1 MTAKRNAMGDQ
12 KAAICEAIASG
23 DSLVKALRAKGMP
36 GYRTVMTWLSEDEA
50 FQQNYARAREAQGD
64 ADADRIG
71 DITDRVLSGEIDPQ
85 SARVAIDALK
95 WTAAKRLPKKYGDKL
110 DLDLNARMQIESV
123 QIRFVDGD
131 DANG

>member
-1 MTAKRNAMGDQ
+1 MTTKVKAKDDK

-23 DSLVKALRAKGMP
+23 DSLAKVLRGKGMP
-36 GYRTVMTWLSEDEA
+36 AYRTVMTWLSEDEA

-85 SARVAIDALK
+85 SAKVAIDALK

-110 DLDLNARMQIESV
+110 DLDLNGKVQIERV
-123 QIRFVDGD
+123 DVKFVGD
-131 DANG
+131 E